1 MLTLPP
7 KYGKPN
13 AVYPCSLAAFKLVHS
28 VVDDTT
34 IGAVPVATVD
44 ENWLVVNIRP
54 STLNFAPVTAPLQKF
69 PIPTLPE
76 CEILMDSK

>member
-13 AVYPCSLAAFKLVHS
+13 AVYPCSLAAFKFVHS
-28 VVDDTT
+28 VVDVTT

-44 ENWLVVNIRP
+44 ENWLVVHIRP
-54 STLNFAPVTAPLQKF
+54 STFNFAPVTAPLV
-69 PIPTLPE
+69 PIPTLPA
-76 CEILMDSK
+76 